1 MAAEDL
7 TVEIVTPTSVHEA
20 HNVSYVRA
28 PGVDG
33 LFGVMTGHVPAMIAL
48 QMGELGIEDQGGR
61 QFWATSGGYAEVHRD
76 RVVLLLETA
85 EPAAT
90 IDVDRARQAAD
101 RARERLKQAKENPD
115 IDQER
120 ARHALQRALNRL
132 SIAEEHTG

>member
-1 MAAEDL
+1 MAAENL
-7 TVEIVTPTSVHEA
+7 TVEIVTPTSVHES

-28 PGVDG
+28 PGIDG

-48 QMGELGIEDQGGR
+48 QMGELGIEEQSGR
-61 QFWATSGGYAEVHRD
+61 QYWATSGGYAEVHRD

-90 IDVDRARQAAD
+90 IDVERAQQAAD
-101 RARERLKQAKENPD
+101 RASKRLAEVKENHD
-115 IDQER
+115 IDEER